1 MPEKQAKKAGPTAP
15 RGKIQLHELPE
26 IAKGIKYLAKHHPA
40 LREAL
45 DRIDRMERHRGE
57 AGFPGL
63 VSIILGQQVSMAAAA
78 SMRRKLG
85 AKCRPLT
92 PRKFLKLTDDEL
104 RACGLSRQKINYC
117 RDIAERFVDKSFKH
131 AALEAMSDEEAIA
144 ELVKLKGIGVWSA
157 EVYLLFCLGRPDIWP
172 AGDLG
177 IQTGLQR
184 LFKLKKRPDHKKAR
198 QLGEAFA
205 PHRSAASFIVWQA

>member
-1 MPEKQAKKAGPTAP
+1 MPEKQAKKAAAKPA
-15 RGKIQLHELPE
+15 RGKIQLTDLPE
-26 IAKGIKYLAKHHPA
+26 IAKGIKYLAKRHPA
-40 LREAL
+40 LKAAL
-45 DRIDRMERHRGE
+45 ARIERIERRRGE

-78 SMRRKLG
+78 AMREKLKV
-85 AKCRPLT
+85 KCRPLT
-92 PRKFLKLTDDEL
+92 PRKFLKLSDDDL

-117 RDIAERFVDKSFKH
+117 RDIAARFVDKSFDAK
-131 AALEAMSDEEAIA
+131 ALEDMRDAEAIA

-177 IQTGLQR
+177 IQAGLQR
-184 LFKLKKRPDHKKAR
+184 LLNLKERPDHEEAR